1 MLPLQASGSGPGD
14 EPELA
19 SAVLYL
25 PMLRLVVEF
34 DIAGPGDLKPAEF
47 M

>member
-19 SAVLYL
+19 SAVLHFPL
-25 PMLRLVVEF
+25 LRLVVEF
-34 DIAGPGDLKPAEF
+34 DIAGSGDLKAADF
-47 M
+47 I